1 MLNNQSI
8 FFSQFLAI
16 LMEFTEIYHT
26 LEIFQRLYTYIHIK
40 VVLIMR
46 FINYIYTRPKIVLK
60 TTNIKLSN
68 YQSLLNTFLDK
79 FNFDCL
85 KEKFFIKLNS
95 FMRKEQ
101 SKNIIQ
107 LHFSIL
113 THALH
118 LFSSN
123 KCYHYNRKVYL
134 QIFGFLL
141 YSLKISKWKKTL
153 NAQACWNH
161 KPLLDTKK

>member
-1 MLNNQSI
+1 
-8 FFSQFLAI
+8 
-16 LMEFTEIYHT
+16 MEFTEIYHT

-46 FINYIYTRPKIVLK
+46 FINYIHTRPKIVLK

-107 LHFSIL
+107 LHFSIFNPRI
-113 THALH
+113 A
-118 LFSSN
+118 F
-123 KCYHYNRKVYL
+123 
-134 QIFGFLL
+134 IFF
-141 YSLKISKWKKTL
+141 
-153 NAQACWNH
+153 
-161 KPLLDTKK
+161 